1 MTTTPH
7 DHSGSHSNLKML
19 FERFR
24 SPSRASSSR
33 SSSVGHDEK
42 SPPVSR
48 TSSFASLGSTSKYGK
63 MVMTLGSGISSRV
76 DLYYKKNNHEYYA
89 IKSFRGRESYETR
102 DEYKAKCYHEYEI
115 TRNLAHENIAK
126 TYNFISGLSN
136 HQLIMEFTPYPLVKV
151 IQTAKPYEDEVLC
164 FFRQICEGIHYLH
177 LNGIAHRDLKL
188 ENMQLDEHATVKII
202 DFGTA
207 CYFGKDKKL
216 ACGIVGTEALISPEA
231 LSNLEYDAQAN
242 DIWGLG
248 LVLYCM
254 LNSDFPWRIARESDE
269 GYRAFIKDSES
280 IKDKYP
286 HQIWHSISNIL
297 QIDPLK
303 RSNINDIISDLN
315 TIDSVC
321 PHEYCLPKK
330 HSRTL
335 KICQNR
341 FKFNTEK

>member
-1 MTTTPH
+1 MTTSTH
-7 DHSGSHSNLKML
+7 DSSGSHSNLKAL

-24 SPSRASSSR
+24 SSSRASSSR
-33 SSSVGHDEK
+33 SSSTGHDDK
-42 SPPVSR
+42 SPSISR
-48 TSSFASLGSTSKYGK
+48 TSSFASIGSPAKYGK
-63 MVMTLGSGISSRV
+63 MIMTLGSGISSRV
-76 DLYYKKNNHEYYA
+76 DLYYKKSNHEYYA
-89 IKSFRGRESYETR
+89 IKTFRGRESYETR
-102 DEYKAKCYHEYEI
+102 EEYKNKCYHEYDI
-115 TRNLAHENIAK
+115 TKDLNHENIAK

-136 HQLIMEFTPYPLVKV
+136 HQLIMEFTPYPLIKV
-151 IQTAKPYEDEVLC
+151 IQSAKPYEDEVFC

-231 LSNLEYDAQAN
+231 LSNIEYDAEAN
-242 DIWGLG
+242 DIWALG

-254 LNSDFPWRIARESDE
+254 LNLDFPWKVARESDM
-269 GYRAFIKDSES
+269 GYRTFLEDYTS

-286 HQIWHSISNIL
+286 YEVWNLISRIL

-303 RSNINDIISDLN
+303 RTTIKQILTDLDK
-315 TIDSVC
+315 IDSVC
-321 PHEYCLPKK
+321 PHEHCLPKK

-335 KICQNR
+335 RICQNR
-341 FKFNTEK
+341 FKVNTER